1 MRLYHSVGSRST
13 RVLWL
18 LEELGAPFDTTV
30 LTLEERRGAEHVT
43 RHPLGRVPVVDTG
56 SGLLFESGAICLQ
69 LADLHAQAG
78 LIGPLGSHERGLAYQ
93 WAFYN
98 ATEIEP
104 GVVEVYRFRETEP
117 ARADAGR
124 ERFAAAA
131 VAIERHL
138 AGNEWMVGNAFSVAD
153 VLVGDG
159 MRLGAWM
166 ELLGDFPGIQAYVA
180 RLQARPAFQ
189 RATAIA

>member
-1 MRLYHSVGSRST
+1 MRLYHSPGSRST
-13 RVLWL
+13 RTLWL
-18 LEELGAPFDTTV
+18 LEELGVPFDTTV

-43 RHPLGRVPVVDTG
+43 RHPLGRVPVMDTRG
-56 SGLLFESGAICLQ
+56 GLLFESGAICLQ
-69 LADLHAQAG
+69 LADLHPEAG
-78 LIGPLGSHERGLAYQ
+78 LIGPIGSQERGLAYQ

-104 GVVEVYRFRETEP
+104 GVVEVYYQRESDP
-117 ARADAGR
+117 ARAQAGR

-131 VAIERHL
+131 AAIEERL
-138 AGNEWMVGNAFSVAD
+138 ATNEWMVGDAFSVAD

-166 ELLGDFPGIQAYVA
+166 ELLGEFPNIQAYVA
-180 RLQARPAFQ
+180 RLQARPAFE
-189 RATAIA
+189 RAVAVA